1 MLIAPTKKALP
12 LFDALS
18 IIPDIQ
24 EVKVIGKTNPYYSWH
39 ASYMTLDYKKVVVLI
54 NDLTLVPVIL
64 FNINAKNKKL
74 LPNYIAD
81 GIRQAFILSG
91 VSSRQIDN
99 YFEQAGLLECGQSFD
114 RKVLAS
120 LNNITVSLNRF
131 SMDKNAVVQTSL
143 MRFYAKIPL
152 KKLDYQTPE
161 EYLNKIVQ
169 TSIPYYKITSEMLTE
184 KEIDLTKYVT
194 WKDYSDWQE
203 VIENQDNEKASK
215 KMSYANYDKYCNEIR
230 ANNELMLRSFRLYL
244 KEVQGLSQKVIDKH
258 CSNLDFFVNQ
268 YLLYYGIETVI
279 SNIYGCQGFLGGWFG
294 SKVIWATVSTI
305 KSNGASIKK
314 LYTFLNDVGAI
325 TTDDLAE
332 VKLAIRDSVE
342 LGIEELEDFDDD
354 PF

>member
-1 MLIAPTKKALP
+1 MLIAPTKKALH
-12 LFDALS
+12 LFSALP
-18 IIPDIQ
+18 IISDQ
-24 EVKVIGKTNPYYSWH
+24 HQVKVIGQANPFYSWH
-39 ASYMTLDYKKVVVLI
+39 ASYMTLNYKKVVVLI
-54 NDLTLVPVIL
+54 NDLTLMPVIL

-74 LPNYIAD
+74 LPNYIMD

-91 VSSRQIDN
+91 LSSKQIDD
-99 YFEQAGLLECGQSFD
+99 YFEQAGSLECGQSFD

-120 LNNITVSLNRF
+120 LNNITVPLNRF

-161 EYLNKIVQ
+161 EYLNKMVQ
-169 TSIPYYKITSEMLTE
+169 KPVSYHKITSEMLTE
-184 KEIDLTKYVT
+184 KEVDLSKYVT
-194 WKDYSDWQE
+194 WKDYNAWQE
-203 VIENQDNEKASK
+203 VVENQDNENASK
-215 KMSYANYDKYCNEIR
+215 KMSYATYDKYCNEIR

-314 LYTFLNDVGAI
+314 LYDFLNDVGVV

-332 VKLAIRDSVE
+332 VKLVIRESIE
-342 LGIEELEDFDDD
+342 LGIEELEDVDDD